1 MSSMQQIKIT
11 LTRCGST
18 VAKARLV
25 VKLRIDAAVQREVS
39 SSKLILVQFLRCRIC
54 SVYQG
59 G

>member
-39 SSKLILVQFLRCRIC
+39 SSKLILVQFLFCR
-54 SVYQG
+54 
-59 G
+59 